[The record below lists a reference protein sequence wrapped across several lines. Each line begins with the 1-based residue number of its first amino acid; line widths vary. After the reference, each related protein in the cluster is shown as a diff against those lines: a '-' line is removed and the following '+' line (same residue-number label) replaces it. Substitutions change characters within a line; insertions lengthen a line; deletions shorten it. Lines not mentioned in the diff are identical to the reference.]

1 MALFA
6 PHCLRKPTMKIVCF
20 SKTEKLAFTPLTIS
34 KRSTILRGKMKR
46 YYHICTKGLATDLLF
61 RDTQEFIAGM
71 NRIGVCH
78 QSCARSGHPVVIL
91 AFCLMNTHVHFVL
104 FGSGEGCSDF
114 IAKYR
119 DSTCLWIKKH
129 RGERLHE
136 RVVASI
142 FPISGRESVRTKI
155 VYNIRQMVEA
165 RLNVSPLS
173 YPWSSGQLMFADSSF
188 SLSGARPMSSFSARA
203 VARMVKSKEIIPG
216 DWLVFNN
223 GVIWPGSYTDF
234 KAAEKFFASVGDF
247 LFMVNNSSIDKTVNM
262 EMMEDSPSIPDSEVR
277 DKALEIARIDY
288 GKETV
293 SRCSADERIALAR
306 ILRKEFH
313 CGHRQ
318 LARVLGMNAEDLSR
332 IV

>member
-1 MALFA
+1 
-6 PHCLRKPTMKIVCF
+6 MKIVCF

>member
-1 MALFA
+1 
-6 PHCLRKPTMKIVCF
+6 MKIVCF

-34 KRSTILRGKMKR
+34 KWSTILRGKMKR

>member
-1 MALFA
+1 M
-6 PHCLRKPTMKIVCF
+6 RGTMK
-20 SKTEKLAFTPLTIS
+20 S
-34 KRSTILRGKMKR
+34 

-104 FGSGEGCSDF
+104 FGTEEGCSDF

-119 DSTCLWIKKH
+119 DSTCLWIRKY

-136 RVVASI
+136 RVTASI
-142 FPISGRESVRTKI
+142 FLISGRESIRTKI

-173 YPWSSGQLMFADSSF
+173 YPWSSGQLMFADSTLA
-188 SLSGARPMSSFSARA
+188 LSGARPVSSFSARA
-203 VARMVKSKEIIPG
+203 VAKMVKSKEIIPG

-234 KAAEKFFASVGDF
+234 KTAERFFTGVGDF
-247 LFMVNNSSIDKTVNM
+247 MFMVNNSNIDKTVNM
-262 EMMEDSPSIPDSEVR
+262 EMMEESPSLPDSEVR

-288 GKETV
+288 AKETV

-306 ILRKEFH
+306 ILRKEFR

-318 LARVLGMNAEDLSR
+318 LARVLGLKPDDLSR

>member
-1 MALFA
+1 
-6 PHCLRKPTMKIVCF
+6 
-20 SKTEKLAFTPLTIS
+20 
-34 KRSTILRGKMKR
+34 MKR